1 MKKWF
6 CMFLIII
13 LVITTGCP
21 GNDKQKSNESNKV
34 EVNKSENKIDKN
46 AASAFINNYL
56 AYVLKGDFDG
66 MKSFYND
73 EVKSQIKNLPVSSN
87 SRPVGYKIDTD
98 DSGLEDNQNEGKG
111 VSFKVHLYNSG
122 QDIPYFSD
130 DLYKYTVEL
139 KNNKMVISKIEKEK
153 STEIYEKNK
162 VLYKRE
168 GDKIKGEKIL
178 SLGEM
183 PDFIS
188 LSNTLYPGQKIPLP
202 KDGFGPCAI
211 SPDGKNILITT
222 KGTLKPAGMSGENL
236 KSAVTYAFIAILSMK
251 EEEDEQQSMQQ
262 NKNTKD
268 SKQVIKLEGGGDEKN
283 KEEPSQGEGS
293 KTEAEGQGKG
303 ITEAPSIKNLD
314 LYVEAKIKTAAF
326 SPDGKFIIVEYIPPS
341 GLNRIKMYKTSEREI
356 VELAVDKQFL
366 PDRFGIASPSF
377 ISIEELSFKV
387 IPAKDATS
395 EEQKYEGI
403 WKMDI
408 KEQKLK
414 PF

>member
-13 LVITTGCP
+13 LIFTTGCP
-21 GNDKQKSNESNKV
+21 GNEKKKSNESNKV

-73 EVKSQIKNLPVSSN
+73 EVKSQIKSIPVSSS

-98 DSGLEDNQNEGKG
+98 DSGLEESQNEGK
-111 VSFKVHLYNSG
+111 SAAFKVHLFNSG

-178 SLGEM
+178 SLSEM

-222 KGTLKPAGMSGENL
+222 KGTLKTAGASGGSIKND
-236 KSAVTYAFIAILSMK
+236 VTYAFIAILSMK
-251 EEEDEQQSMQQ
+251 EDEQQSIQQ

-283 KEEPSQGEGS
+283 KEESSGNEES
-293 KTEAEGQGKG
+293 KTGAEGQEK
-303 ITEAPSIKNLD
+303 EKVQLPSIKTLD

-341 GLNRIKMYKTSEREI
+341 GLNRIKMYKVQEREI
-356 VELAVDKQFL
+356 VELIVDRQFL
-366 PDRFGIASPSF
+366 PDRFGIVSPAF
-377 ISIEELSFKV
+377 ISFEELSFKV
-387 IPAKDATS
+387 VPSKDATS